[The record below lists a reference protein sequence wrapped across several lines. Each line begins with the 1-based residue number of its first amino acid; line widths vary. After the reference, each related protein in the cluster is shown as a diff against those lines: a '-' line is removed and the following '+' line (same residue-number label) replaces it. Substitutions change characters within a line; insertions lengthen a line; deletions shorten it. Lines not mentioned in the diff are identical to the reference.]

1 MLNLTL
7 EEVKAYQKDYT
18 AVPVAKEC
26 LADMTTP
33 LAFLAAVKNSSN
45 DYFLL
50 ESLEGGERW
59 GRYSFVGYDPIVKLR
74 AKDKV
79 VEVINGAKVKF
90 KTKDPV
96 NCIKEVLAE
105 YRVPKIGG
113 IPPLT
118 GGFVGYFGY
127 DFVQYCE
134 PSLQFDPAKA
144 TDFPDFDLM
153 LFDKIVAFDHL
164 KQKLFI
170 IVNVRTD
177 NLEVNYAKAEREITA
192 VEALL
197 SSSVA
202 QRPFIAAKLGEV
214 KSNQSKDL
222 YAANVQKCKKYIKNG
237 DVFQIVYSQKFTA
250 DYDQDLFN
258 AYRILRTTNPSQYM
272 VLMKN
277 DDVEIAGSSPET
289 LVKVNGH
296 EITTMP
302 IAGTRPRGATEEL
315 DQALEKELLAD
326 AKEIAEHNMLVD
338 LGRNDVG
345 RVSEFGTVKVLDYLE
360 IKKFSHVMHI
370 TSRVTG
376 RLRADKDCLDALQ
389 SVFPAGTLSGAPKI
403 RACQIIDELEPQRR
417 GIYGGGMGYIDFGGN
432 MDICITIRTMV
443 KRAGKVY
450 IQAGGGIVA
459 DSVIDNEFAETVN
472 KAGGLYEGAARN
484 SKRIIRSKVMV
495 IIIDNYDSFT
505 FNLFQFIGMLTDEVK
520 VYRNN
525 QITVE
530 AIEALQPSAYYSV
543 TRTWFS

>member
-144 TDFPDFDLM
+144 TDFSDFDLM

-302 IAGTRPRGATEEL
+302 IAGTRPRGATDEL

-472 KAGGLYEGAARN
+472 KAGACM
-484 SKRIIRSKVMV
+484 K
-495 IIIDNYDSFT
+495 
-505 FNLFQFIGMLTDEVK
+505 
-520 VYRNN
+520 
-525 QITVE
+525 
-530 AIEALQPSAYYSV
+530 ALRETAKE
-543 TRTWFS
+543 